1 MSSLLV
7 KNALAIVTV
16 DDEDRILK
24 NESILIE
31 DGVITY
37 IGKEARQADREIRAD
52 GCFVYPGLINTHNH
66 LYQTFT
72 RNLPQVQKMELF
84 PWLITLYEIW
94 KGLDEDCIFYSSL
107 TGLGELL
114 RNGCTTAMDHHYVFP
129 RVGSEHFIDRQFEAA
144 DLLGIR
150 FHATRGS
157 MSLGKS
163 DGGLPPD
170 ELVQPVD
177 VILKDSRRLVEK
189 YHDPKPFAMH
199 QVSLAPCSPFSVSED
214 LLVESAAL
222 ARSLGVRLHTHLC
235 ETKDEE
241 HFTLSKVGM
250 RPLAY
255 MEKCGWVGPDV
266 WYAHGI
272 HFNDDELRLLADTGT
287 GIAHCPVSNMK
298 LSSGINM
305 KYFGKTSGTVAA
317 LLAVVVVTGSLS
329 SLIMFQARGEMK
341 AAQEGYW
348 WRSWGKIHPKYDSP
362 VVSMLWQSG
371 FALILVFMTTIQD
384 LLGIF
389 TFICLVRNA
398 LLFVAWFPLQK
409 KENYKPSFRA
419 PGGAIMAILAIVPS
433 AILAWG
439 ELGGIVSGEVPLLSW
454 NPISAGLLVIA
465 SALPFYFYFRK
476 VNADI
481 IEEAERRRNE
491 AILGTSD

>member
-37 IGKEARQADREIRAD
+37 IGNEARQADREIRAD

-150 FHATRGS
+150 FHAARGS

-170 ELVQPVD
+170 ELVQSVD

-214 LLVESAAL
+214 LLIESAAL

-241 HFTLSKVGM
+241 RFTLSKQGM

-255 MEKCGWVGPDV
+255 MEKCSWVGPDV

-298 LSSGINM
+298 LSSGVCRLPDMLRLGVRVSLAVDGAASNDGQNLMAEIRTA
-305 KYFGKTSGTVAA
+305 YLLHRLTFGSGAPSGYELLKIATRGGAAVLGRDDIGQLSVGKAGDLFLVDASGLDTVGVGQDPGSFLGTVGCSKPAKS
-317 LLAVVVVTGSLS
+317 VVVAG
-329 SLIMFQARGEMK
+329 RE
-341 AAQEGYW
+341 
-348 WRSWGKIHPKYDSP
+348 
-362 VVSMLWQSG
+362 VVRDG
-371 FALILVFMTTIQD
+371 R
-384 LLGIF
+384 LLGIDEEE
-389 TFICLVRNA
+389 T
-398 LLFVAWFPLQK
+398 AWKAQACAGRL
-409 KENYKPSFRA
+409 NRA
-419 PGGAIMAILAIVPS
+419 
-433 AILAWG
+433 
-439 ELGGIVSGEVPLLSW
+439 
-454 NPISAGLLVIA
+454 
-465 SALPFYFYFRK
+465 
-476 VNADI
+476 
-481 IEEAERRRNE
+481 
-491 AILGTSD
+491 

>member
-37 IGKEARQADREIRAD
+37 IGKEARQADREIPAD

-94 KGLDEDCIFYSSL
+94 KGLDEDCVFYSSL

-114 RNGCTTAMDHHYVFP
+114 RCGCTTAMDHHYVFP
-129 RVGSEHFIDRQFEAA
+129 QVGSEHFIDRQFEAA

-150 FHATRGS
+150 FHAARGS

-214 LLVESAAL
+214 LLIESAAL

-241 HFTLSKVGM
+241 RFTLSKLGM

-298 LSSGINM
+298 LSSGVCRLPDMLRLGVRVSLAVDGAASNDGQNLMAEIRTA
-305 KYFGKTSGTVAA
+305 YLLHRLTFGSGAPSGYELLKIATRGGAAVLGRDDIGQLSVGKAGDLFLVDAAGLDTVGVGQDPGSFLGTVGCSKPAKS
-317 LLAVVVVTGSLS
+317 VVVAG
-329 SLIMFQARGEMK
+329 RE
-341 AAQEGYW
+341 
-348 WRSWGKIHPKYDSP
+348 
-362 VVSMLWQSG
+362 VVRDG
-371 FALILVFMTTIQD
+371 R
-384 LLGIF
+384 LLGIDEEE
-389 TFICLVRNA
+389 TARKAQVCAGRL
-398 LLFVAWFPLQK
+398 
-409 KENYKPSFRA
+409 SRA
-419 PGGAIMAILAIVPS
+419 
-433 AILAWG
+433 
-439 ELGGIVSGEVPLLSW
+439 
-454 NPISAGLLVIA
+454 
-465 SALPFYFYFRK
+465 
-476 VNADI
+476 
-481 IEEAERRRNE
+481 
-491 AILGTSD
+491 

>member
-94 KGLDEDCIFYSSL
+94 KGLDEDCVFYSSL

-114 RNGCTTAMDHHYVFP
+114 RCGCTTAMDHHYVFP
-129 RVGSEHFIDRQFEAA
+129 QVGSEHFIDRQFEAA

-150 FHATRGS
+150 FHAARGS

-214 LLVESAAL
+214 LLIESAAL

-241 HFTLSKVGM
+241 RFTLSKLGM

-298 LSSGINM
+298 LSSGVCRLPDMLRLGVRVSLAVDGAASNDGQNLMAEIRTA
-305 KYFGKTSGTVAA
+305 YLLHRLTFGSGAPSGYELLKIATRGGAAVLGRDDIGQLSVGKAGDLFLVDAAGLDTVGVGQDPGSFLGTVGCSKPAKS
-317 LLAVVVVTGSLS
+317 VVVAG
-329 SLIMFQARGEMK
+329 RE
-341 AAQEGYW
+341 
-348 WRSWGKIHPKYDSP
+348 
-362 VVSMLWQSG
+362 VVRNG
-371 FALILVFMTTIQD
+371 R
-384 LLGIF
+384 LLGIDEEE
-389 TFICLVRNA
+389 TARKAQVCAGRL
-398 LLFVAWFPLQK
+398 
-409 KENYKPSFRA
+409 SRA
-419 PGGAIMAILAIVPS
+419 
-433 AILAWG
+433 
-439 ELGGIVSGEVPLLSW
+439 
-454 NPISAGLLVIA
+454 
-465 SALPFYFYFRK
+465 
-476 VNADI
+476 
-481 IEEAERRRNE
+481 
-491 AILGTSD
+491 

>member
-24 NESILIE
+24 NENILIE

-114 RNGCTTAMDHHYVFP
+114 RCGCTTAMDHHYVFP
-129 RVGSEHFIDRQFEAA
+129 QVGSEHFIDRQFEAA

-150 FHATRGS
+150 FHAARGS

-199 QVSLAPCSPFSVSED
+199 QISLAPCSPFSVSED
-214 LLVESAAL
+214 LLIESAAL

-241 HFTLSKVGM
+241 RFTLSKLGM

-298 LSSGINM
+298 LSSGVCRLPDMLRLGVRVSLAVDGAASNDGQNLMAEIRTA
-305 KYFGKTSGTVAA
+305 YLLHRLTFGSGAPSGYELLKIATRGGAAVLGRDDIGQLSVGKAGDLFLVDAAGLDTVGVGQDPGSFLGTVGCSKPAKS
-317 LLAVVVVTGSLS
+317 VVVAG
-329 SLIMFQARGEMK
+329 RE
-341 AAQEGYW
+341 
-348 WRSWGKIHPKYDSP
+348 
-362 VVSMLWQSG
+362 VVRNG
-371 FALILVFMTTIQD
+371 R
-384 LLGIF
+384 LLGIDEEE
-389 TFICLVRNA
+389 TARKAQVCAGRL
-398 LLFVAWFPLQK
+398 
-409 KENYKPSFRA
+409 SRA
-419 PGGAIMAILAIVPS
+419 
-433 AILAWG
+433 
-439 ELGGIVSGEVPLLSW
+439 
-454 NPISAGLLVIA
+454 
-465 SALPFYFYFRK
+465 
-476 VNADI
+476 
-481 IEEAERRRNE
+481 
-491 AILGTSD
+491 

>member
-1 MSSLLV
+1 MSSPLV

-24 NESILIE
+24 NENILIE

-94 KGLDEDCIFYSSL
+94 KGLDEDCVFYSSL

-114 RNGCTTAMDHHYVFP
+114 RCGCTTAMDHHYVFP
-129 RVGSEHFIDRQFEAA
+129 QVGSEHFIDRQFEAA

-150 FHATRGS
+150 FHAARGS

-214 LLVESAAL
+214 LLIESAAL

-241 HFTLSKVGM
+241 RFTLSKLGM
-250 RPLAY
+250 RPHAY

-298 LSSGINM
+298 LSSGVCRLPDMLRLGVRVSLAVDGAASNDGQNLMAEIRTA
-305 KYFGKTSGTVAA
+305 YLLHRLTFGSGAPSGYELLKIATRGGAAVLGRDDIGQLSVGKAGDLFLVDAAGLDTVGVGQDPGSFLGTVGCSKPAKS
-317 LLAVVVVTGSLS
+317 VVVAG
-329 SLIMFQARGEMK
+329 RE
-341 AAQEGYW
+341 
-348 WRSWGKIHPKYDSP
+348 
-362 VVSMLWQSG
+362 VVRNG
-371 FALILVFMTTIQD
+371 R
-384 LLGIF
+384 LLGIDEEE
-389 TFICLVRNA
+389 TARKAQVCAGRL
-398 LLFVAWFPLQK
+398 
-409 KENYKPSFRA
+409 SRA
-419 PGGAIMAILAIVPS
+419 
-433 AILAWG
+433 
-439 ELGGIVSGEVPLLSW
+439 
-454 NPISAGLLVIA
+454 
-465 SALPFYFYFRK
+465 
-476 VNADI
+476 
-481 IEEAERRRNE
+481 
-491 AILGTSD
+491 

>member
-37 IGKEARQADREIRAD
+37 IGKEARQADREIPAD

-114 RNGCTTAMDHHYVFP
+114 RCGCTTAMDHHYVFP
-129 RVGSEHFIDRQFEAA
+129 QVGSEHFIDRQFEAA

-150 FHATRGS
+150 FHASRGS

-214 LLVESAAL
+214 LLIESAAL

-241 HFTLSKVGM
+241 RFTLSKLGM

-298 LSSGINM
+298 LSSGVCRLPDMLRLGVRVSLAVDGAASNDGQNLMAEIRTA
-305 KYFGKTSGTVAA
+305 YLLHRLTFGSGAPSGYELLKIATRGGAAVLGRDDIGQLSVGKAGDLFLVDAAGLDTVGVGQDPGSFLGTVGCSKPAKS
-317 LLAVVVVTGSLS
+317 VVVAG
-329 SLIMFQARGEMK
+329 RE
-341 AAQEGYW
+341 
-348 WRSWGKIHPKYDSP
+348 
-362 VVSMLWQSG
+362 VVRNG
-371 FALILVFMTTIQD
+371 R
-384 LLGIF
+384 LLGIDEEE
-389 TFICLVRNA
+389 TARKAQVCAGRL
-398 LLFVAWFPLQK
+398 
-409 KENYKPSFRA
+409 SRA
-419 PGGAIMAILAIVPS
+419 
-433 AILAWG
+433 
-439 ELGGIVSGEVPLLSW
+439 
-454 NPISAGLLVIA
+454 
-465 SALPFYFYFRK
+465 
-476 VNADI
+476 
-481 IEEAERRRNE
+481 
-491 AILGTSD
+491 

>member
-94 KGLDEDCIFYSSL
+94 KGLDEDCVFYSSL

-114 RNGCTTAMDHHYVFP
+114 RCGCTTAMDHHYVFP
-129 RVGSEHFIDRQFEAA
+129 QVGSGHFIDRQFEAA

-150 FHATRGS
+150 FHAARGS

-214 LLVESAAL
+214 LLIESAAL

-241 HFTLSKVGM
+241 RFTLSKLGM

-298 LSSGINM
+298 LSSGVCRLPDMLRLGVRVSLAVDGAASNDGQNLMAEIRTA
-305 KYFGKTSGTVAA
+305 YLLHRLTFGSGAPSGYELLKIATRGGAAVLGRDDIGQLSVGKAGDLFLVDAAGLDTVGVGQDPGSFLGTVGCSKPAKS
-317 LLAVVVVTGSLS
+317 VVVAG
-329 SLIMFQARGEMK
+329 RE
-341 AAQEGYW
+341 
-348 WRSWGKIHPKYDSP
+348 
-362 VVSMLWQSG
+362 VVRNG
-371 FALILVFMTTIQD
+371 R
-384 LLGIF
+384 LLGIDEEE
-389 TFICLVRNA
+389 TARKAQVCAGRL
-398 LLFVAWFPLQK
+398 
-409 KENYKPSFRA
+409 SRA
-419 PGGAIMAILAIVPS
+419 
-433 AILAWG
+433 
-439 ELGGIVSGEVPLLSW
+439 
-454 NPISAGLLVIA
+454 
-465 SALPFYFYFRK
+465 
-476 VNADI
+476 
-481 IEEAERRRNE
+481 
-491 AILGTSD
+491 